1 MTSMGFTSF
10 QLQAFRSSI
19 GAALLSLA
27 CACAPATAE
36 VLRLATGQFAPY
48 ATQERPDQG
57 IALDIVRRAFALEG
71 FEVEYTFKP
80 WTRTLEESRAGLWD
94 ATAYWGRNPERD
106 KGFLISDNVLTEQW
120 VLVYRQSA
128 FKEAPFDWRGLTDL
142 KGLRI
147 GVVQS
152 YTYTPEFLALLK
164 AGTLTTVTAPDDLAS
179 LRLLLGGRLDVVPM
193 ERNVACYLMQHH
205 FMDSEVQDL
214 RAHPRLFAP
223 NFTTHVMFSDKL
235 PDSAARLQAFNR
247 GLRALKRTPA
257 YTEKLNWPGCRL
269 NAMASAPER
278 TPAKPKR

>member
-1 MTSMGFTSF
+1 MGRSGF
-10 QLQAFRSSI
+10 QLQAFRTLM
-19 GAALLSLA
+19 GAALLALALA
-27 CACAPATAE
+27 CVSATAQ
-36 VLRLATGQFAPY
+36 VLRLATGELPPY

-71 FEVEYTFKP
+71 LEVEYTFKP

-120 VLVYRQSA
+120 VLVYRQAA
-128 FKEAPFDWRGLTDL
+128 FKDAPFDWKVLSDL
-142 KGLRI
+142 KDLRM

-152 YTYTPEFLALLK
+152 YTYTPEFWAMHK
-164 AGTLTTVTAPDDLAS
+164 AGTLKTVVAPDDIAN
-179 LRLLLGGRLDVVPM
+179 LRLLIGGRLDVVPM

-247 GLRALKRTPA
+247 GLRALKRTA
-257 YTEKLNWPGCRL
+257 VYAEKLNWPGCRL
-269 NAMASAPER
+269 NAMAQGPER
-278 TPAKPKR
+278 TAPKPRR